1 MPLINSEIYLT
12 IHQSENCVI
21 SSATGTKKFAE
32 TDIKLDVPVGT
43 LSTQDNIKLLK
54 HLESGFKGI
63 INWNIYQSQIIQQTQ
78 NRYLEYLIDPCFLEV
93 YRPFV

>member
-21 SSATGTKKFAE
+21 SSATGTKKFAK
-32 TDIKLDVPVGT
+32 TDLKLDVPVGT

-54 HLESGFKGI
+54 YLESGFKGI